1 MSGYIGKVLRVDL
14 TAGRMEIET
23 LPEPVYRKYLGGRG
37 LVAYYLAK
45 LTDGGTKPFDGET
58 PLIFATGVLTGSMV
72 AGSGRHAVGTLSPL
86 TGGFTSSEAGGYWG
100 TYLKK
105 AGFDAVVLTGQA
117 KSLTYLY
124 IDDDGVRLEDAE
136 SWRGSSTVDFQKAM
150 YAVHGNKCHVA
161 QCGPA
166 GERRIPYA
174 CVVHDLRHF
183 AGRGGIGAVMGSKQL
198 RGIVVS
204 SSQNIPLHD
213 KAAVLDI
220 NKRNIKA
227 VQQANGLLTE
237 LGTAGIIRGM
247 NEGGGFPTF
256 NFKEGQF
263 SGAEA
268 LTGEAM
274 REKYIAKHES
284 CAFCPV
290 RCKPVVKVEGA
301 LPVTGET
308 GGPEYESIAS
318 FGPMCGV
325 EDLAAVCYANDY
337 CNRQGLDTISAG
349 NVIAFAMECYA
360 KGLIPERLLEGM
372 KLRFGNAGDM
382 VAALEAI
389 ASQTGFGRIMGQ
401 GVAACSELL
410 GPETAAFACHV
421 KGQEMAYHEPRTK
434 YGCGLGYAVSPT
446 GADHQHTMNDLNY
459 VSGPNELIYFG
470 LYEPED
476 PYCLSAKKVAM
487 FIEASGWR
495 HILDSLVICH
505 FMPWTPQQTTEI
517 INGVTGWDMTSVE
530 LVQAGRRILALT
542 RIINARYGFTE
553 ADDRLPKRF
562 SEAFAGGPVKGN
574 RIRPEEMEEAVRI
587 YYQLLN
593 YDAHGR
599 PTREIAALL
608 GIGWAMESGGQPP
621 V

>member
-1 MSGYIGKVLRVDL
+1 MSGYTGKVLHVHL
-14 TAGRMEIET
+14 TTGTIEMEE
-23 LPEPVYRKYLGGRG
+23 LPELVYRKYLGGRG
-37 LVAYYLAK
+37 LIAYYLAK
-45 LTDGGTKPFDGET
+45 MTGACSAPFDEAT
-58 PLIFATGVLTGSMV
+58 PVIFATGILTGTMV

-86 TGGFTSSEAGGYWG
+86 TGAFTSSEAGGYWG

-105 AGFDAVVLTGQA
+105 AGLDAIVLTGRAQT
-117 KSLTYLY
+117 LTYLY
-124 IDDDGVRLEDAE
+124 IDDNDIRLENAE
-136 SWRGSSTVDFQKAM
+136 AWRGRSTVEFHKAM
-150 YAVHGNKCHVA
+150 RTAHGDKCHTA

-166 GERRIPYA
+166 GERGIPYA

-183 AGRGGIGAVMGSKQL
+183 AGRGGIGAVMGSKNL
-198 RGIVVS
+198 RGIVIN

-213 KAAVLDI
+213 KSAVLDI

-247 NEGGGFPTF
+247 NDGGGFPTH
-256 NFKEGQF
+256 NFREGQF
-263 SGAEA
+263 SGADA
-268 LTGEAM
+268 VTGEALH
-274 REKYIAKHES
+274 EKYIAKHES

-290 RCKPVVKVEGA
+290 RCKPVVKVEGPY
-301 LPVTGET
+301 PVSGET

-337 CNRQGLDTISAG
+337 CNQQGLDTISAG
-349 NVIAFAMECYA
+349 NVIAFSMECYSR
-360 KGLIPERLLEGM
+360 GLIPEDLLGGM
-372 KLRFGNAGDM
+372 KLRFGNAEDM
-382 VAALEAI
+382 AGALRAI
-389 ASQTGFGRIMGQ
+389 ASQTGFGEIMSR
-401 GVAACSELL
+401 GVAACSKLL
-410 GPETAAFACHV
+410 GPETAGFACHV

-459 VSGPNELIYFG
+459 VSSSNELKYFG
-470 LYEPED
+470 IYEPEN
-476 PYCLSAKKVAM
+476 PYCLSAQKVAM

-517 INGVTGWDMTSVE
+517 INSATGWDMSSVE
-530 LVQAGRRILALT
+530 LIRAGRRVLALT
-542 RIINARYGFTE
+542 RIINARHGFTE
-553 ADDRLPKRF
+553 EHDRLPKRF
-562 SEAFAGGPVKGN
+562 AQPFTSGPVKGN
-574 RIRPEEMEEAVRI
+574 RISEEELAEATRI

-593 YDAHGR
+593 YDSHGK
-599 PTREIAALL
+599 PTKEIAALL
-608 GIGWAMESGGQPP
+608 GIGWALDGEACQP
-621 V
+621 